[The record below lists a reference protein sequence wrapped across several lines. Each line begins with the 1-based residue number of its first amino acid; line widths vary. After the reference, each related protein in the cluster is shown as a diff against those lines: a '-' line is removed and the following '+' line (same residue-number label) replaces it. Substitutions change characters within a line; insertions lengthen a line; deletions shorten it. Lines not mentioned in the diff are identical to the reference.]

1 MTADEI
7 LSWCRKH
14 FPAALYAD
22 FSPNHYEIARLIV
35 DAIESEERGASKHL
49 VLIPRGGGKTT
60 LSLCI
65 MTYLVLHGIRRHVI
79 LACASGALATEL
91 LGRWLALIDGSP
103 TIRQEYPVMD
113 QLLRYSISPQRYHSI
128 VHNGKKVFASIRRG
142 LVYVDDHPDGIW
154 PGFAFRALSVAQALR
169 GLQVVIRGRPMRP
182 DFILIDD
189 PQDRGVAK
197 SPSRTRKVVE
207 TIKRDMS
214 GLANLGTSIPIVCLG
229 TIITSGD
236 VVDTLAHDTSW
247 RVTHRKFLEG
257 ITSAPE
263 MWAQYMAL
271 YLQSPQ
277 EAHKYYAERR
287 EIMDRGL
294 SVTWEASK
302 AHDDISAIETAM
314 RIRYMDPDF
323 FQAELQNEVATAM
336 EARSLEYNHEDLE
349 RAISEQPRFVPLHEN
364 SLRILAIDLGSVR
377 NWWAVFEATPE
388 AMHILA
394 YGSWPELAS
403 NDENSGVTLAELYA
417 DLDEPNRVMKGLDAI
432 IAQVRERTNIDAVV
446 INPYQVVRNRVM
458 EYCYRTK
465 AYCYFGRYSTPD
477 NPFKV
482 FGSVQKS
489 SSWGIAKD
497 RQTNYPVFHVDVNYW
512 KSRFAQWVKS
522 GKISIHSGVHS
533 LLIRSL
539 LSEHPIQRETKTGQK
554 YYIWQHGVGGAPNHW
569 FDCCVMAMAVA
580 SKEGV
585 IEGIAVK
592 KVRFRE
598 LAEKQLHRSRVIN

>member
-1 MTADEI
+1 MKAEEVLD
-7 LSWCRKH
+7 WCKRY
-14 FPAALYAD
+14 FPSALYAE

-35 DAIESEERGASKHL
+35 EAIENEKGGAAKHL

-65 MTYLVLHGIRRHVI
+65 LTYLVLHSIRRHVI
-79 LACASGALATEL
+79 LACASAILAAEL
-91 LGRWLALIDGSP
+91 LGRWLALIDSSP
-103 TIRQEYPVMD
+103 SLRQDYPVID
-113 QLLRYSISPQRYHSI
+113 ELLKYSISPQRYHSI
-128 VHNGKKVFASIRRG
+128 IQGNKKIFATIRKG
-142 LVYVDDHPDGIW
+142 LVYVDDHPDGLW
-154 PGFAFRALSVAQALR
+154 RGFAFRALSVAQALR

-189 PQDRGVAK
+189 PQDRTVAK

-207 TIKRDMS
+207 TIKRDMT

-236 VVDTLAHDTSW
+236 VIDTLAHDTSW

-257 ITSAPE
+257 STNAPE
-263 MWAQYMAL
+263 MWAQYVTL
-271 YLQSPQ
+271 YLQSPE
-277 EAHKYYAERR
+277 EARKYYSERR
-287 EIMDRGL
+287 DIMDHGL
-294 SVTWEASK
+294 RVTWEASK
-302 AHDDISAIETAM
+302 APDDISAIETAM
-314 RIRYMDPDF
+314 RMKYLDPDF
-323 FQAELQNEVATAM
+323 FQAELQNEVAAAV
-336 EARSLEYNHEDLE
+336 EARSLEYTHEDLE
-349 RAISEQPRFVPLHEN
+349 KAISDQPRFVPLHEN
-364 SLRILAIDLGSVR
+364 SLRTLAVDLGSVR
-377 NWWAVFEATPE
+377 NWCAVFEATPQ

-403 NDENSGVTLAELYA
+403 NDENSGVTLAEMYP
-417 DLDEPNRVMKGLDAI
+417 DQDEPNRVMKGLDAI
-432 IAQVRERTNIDAVV
+432 IAQVRERTNIDAIV

-458 EYCYRTK
+458 EYCYRTRS
-465 AYCYFGRYSTPD
+465 YCYFGRYSTPD

-522 GKISIHSGVHS
+522 NKISIHSGVHS

-539 LSEHPIQRETKTGQK
+539 LAEHPIQRETKTGQK
-554 YYIWQHGVGGAPNHW
+554 YYIWQHRVGGAPNHW
-569 FDCCVMAMAVA
+569 FDCAVMAMAVA

-585 IEGIAVK
+585 IEGVVVK
-592 KVRFRE
+592 KVRFKE
-598 LAEKQLHRSRVIN
+598 LAEKQLNRSRVID